1 MIDGTKLRIHPDAQR
16 RVRAHALLAGQW
28 RSRGHGKAVN
38 ERHTAKWNGWTFT
51 GDATRCWEIRGS
63 FHKAHHGGTNW
74 QDYTF
79 AQFHETVAALC
90 DAFGLHDA
98 GLTLAGLEIGVN
110 IVPPMPTAEV
120 LRSIVLHKNAL
131 PVAMAKGHGI
141 EIVHGAYKFKI
152 YNKATQYPRHV
163 TGELLRVEVKVN
175 KMRTLHPVLGK
186 GATVADL
193 LDPAAWHRLGAFL
206 LSKFN
211 ELLIV
216 EPHMDL
222 SALRPAQR
230 DLVVKAADPS
240 YWQAM
245 DKRRRSERRRT
256 LRDLF
261 TRYASP
267 NLKATIQG
275 LIAAKLAELN
285 DSPNTPDL
293 CTKGTTAAPLPRTR
307 TFAPRGQGHPA
318 TPSEGQNRTFAPLAI
333 RGAKVRGTPPEVGSE
348 LGPCSTPSGT
358 TPEND
363 PAEGH
368 GIAEGMPPEVAGG
381 RGLDGVRRCL
391 ACGRDISD
399 QDPRSRV
406 CSERIHGKAGKACRN
421 KLSNRTLSLQRMA
434 VRGGFLFD
442 EAPYIRP
449 SVN

>member
-1 MIDGTKLRIHPDAQR
+1 MYDGTKLRIHPDAQR
-16 RVRAHALLAGQW
+16 RLRTHALLAGRW

-79 AQFHETVAALC
+79 VQFCGTVAALR

-98 GLTLAGLEIGVN
+98 GLTLAGLEVGVN
-110 IVPPMPTAEV
+110 IVPPIPTAEV
-120 LRSIVLHKNAL
+120 LRSIVLHKNAH
-131 PVAMAKGHGI
+131 PVAMMKGHGI
-141 EIVHGAYKFKI
+141 EIVHAGYRFKV
-152 YNKATQYPRHV
+152 YNKAAQYPQHV

-175 KMRTLHPVLGK
+175 KMRTLAGCEVRS
-186 GATVADL
+186 VADL
-193 LDPAAWHRLGAFL
+193 LDPAAWTRLRAFL

-216 EPHMDL
+216 EPHMPTD
-222 SALRPAQR
+222 ALRPAQR
-230 DLVVKAADPS
+230 DLVAKAAAPS

-285 DSPNTPDL
+285 DGPTTPDL
-293 CTKGTTAAPLPRTR
+293 CTKGTTTDPPPRTR

-333 RGAKVRGTPPEVGSE
+333 RGAKVRGTPSEEGSE
-348 LGPCSTPSGT
+348 LGPCSTPSST
-358 TPEND
+358 TPENN

-368 GIAEGMPPEVAGG
+368 GVAEGTPSEVAGG

-406 CSERIHGKAGKACRN
+406 CSERIYGKAGKACRN

-442 EAPYIRP
+442 DAPYIRP